1 MKPNKSLSG
10 LLGILVFLTAN
21 SVLAD
26 VPVAPKTAA
35 VTAPVKTPV
44 AATPAAPA
52 DAVAPTPVA
61 AAAPADDTVKST
73 DAQTD
78 QDVSRFVDTIELIK
92 KDYAKAINEKTL
104 MENAIRG
111 MVNNL
116 DPHSEYLDEA
126 AYKSLMTTTSGEFG
140 GLGIEI
146 IGEYG
151 VLKVVSPLDNTP
163 ASRAGLKSGDY
174 IVSINNQLV
183 SEMTPDK
190 AIEAMRG
197 KKGSEIQMTII
208 RKGVKDPMKF
218 TLTRDIIHIDNLKS
232 KLLDGNYG
240 YIRINQFQE
249 PTLGLLTAAIND
261 LQKQTNG
268 KLKGLILDLRNNP
281 GGLLDTAV
289 DVVNVFLDSDHLTQF
304 DKKIVYTEGREA
316 DSAFKAVATGH
327 DLINGVPLIIMMNEG
342 SASASEIVAGALQ
355 DYHRAV
361 IVGTTSFGKG
371 SVQTVL
377 PLDATHAVKLTTALY
392 HTPSGR
398 LIQNQGITPD
408 IYVTD
413 NLKASENKDLQMI
426 DPVREFQLKDHLSN
440 EMNKSDPNI
449 LTHKDGLALEDFQL
463 YESLNILKALTLKNK
478 AQAAN

>member
-1 MKPNKSLSG
+1 MKPNTRLAGLFSLLLFLG
-10 LLGILVFLTAN
+10 LGNIAFADESKAPPSATATTVV
-21 SVLAD
+21 SPDAS
-26 VPVAPKTAA
+26 APKA
-35 VTAPVKTPV
+35 
-44 AATPAAPA
+44 
-52 DAVAPTPVA
+52 
-61 AAAPADDTVKST
+61 T

-78 QDVSRFVDTIELIK
+78 QDVSRFVDTIDLIK
-92 KDYAKAINEKTL
+92 KDYAKAINEKAL

-116 DPHSEYLDEA
+116 DPHSEYLDED

-140 GLGIEI
+140 GLGIEV

-151 VLKVVSPLDNTP
+151 VLKIVSPLDNTP
-163 ASRAGLKSGDY
+163 ATRAGLKSGDY
-174 IVSINNQLV
+174 IVALNNKLV
-183 SEMTPDK
+183 NEMTSDQ
-190 AIEAMRG
+190 AIQEMRG
-197 KKGSEIQMTII
+197 KKGSQIEMTII

-232 KLLDGNYG
+232 KLLDDNFG

-249 PTLGLLTAAIND
+249 PTVGLLTDAIKT
-261 LQKQTNG
+261 LEKQSNG
-268 KLKGLILDLRNNP
+268 NLKGLILDLRNNP

-289 DVVNVFLDSDHLTQF
+289 DVVNVFLDSEHLTQF
-304 DKKIVYTEGREA
+304 NKMIVYTEGREP
-316 DSAFKAVATGH
+316 DSAFKAMATGH

-361 IVGTTSFGKG
+361 IVGTRSFGKG

-413 NLKASENKDLQMI
+413 NLTATENKEVLMI

-440 EMNKSDPNI
+440 VMNKSDPNI
-449 LTHKDGLALEDFQL
+449 VEHKDGLALEDFQL

-478 AQAAN
+478 TQAAN